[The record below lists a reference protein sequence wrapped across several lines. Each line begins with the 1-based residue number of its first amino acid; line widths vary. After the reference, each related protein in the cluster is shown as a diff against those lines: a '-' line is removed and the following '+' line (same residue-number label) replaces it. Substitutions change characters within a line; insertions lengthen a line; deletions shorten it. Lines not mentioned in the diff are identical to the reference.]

1 MVLLRK
7 RKKALLHT
15 LSDDQNPPRRFTGI
29 MAVCYWDYREE
40 RRQRERR
47 ERRREERRGEER
59 RGEERMG
66 GRRCMSETVTD
77 YSE

>member
-1 MVLLRK
+1 MWRGVSVVLLRK

-40 RRQRERR
+40 RRQRG
-47 ERRREERRGEER
+47 RRGEER
-59 RGEERMG
+59 RGG
-66 GRRCMSETVTD
+66 GGRRRCMSETVTD